1 LSDGMRHIFTS
12 ESVTEGHP
20 DKIAD
25 QISDAVLD
33 ATLKDDPTSRVA
45 CEVLVTTGMALVA
58 GEITTKTYVDVP
70 RLVRDVIDYIG
81 YNDATYGFDCNT
93 CAVLNTIQ
101 TQSPDIAM
109 GVDTGGA
116 GDQGLMFG
124 YACNETEELM
134 PLPIM
139 LAHKLVRQLS
149 EVRRAGTLGF
159 LRPDGKSQVSVEYAG
174 GKPVRVDAVV
184 VSTQHHDTVSTEE
197 LRAQVKKHIIDPIVP
212 AAMVDSNTK
221 YHINP
226 TGRFVIGGPNGD
238 TGLTGRK
245 IIVDT
250 YGGMGRHG
258 GGAFSGKDP
267 TKVDRSACYMAR
279 YVAKN
284 IVAAGLAERCEVQL
298 AYAIGVAE
306 PVSVHVDT
314 FGTGKVSEE
323 RLVGLI
329 RDAFPLTPKGM
340 IEHLQL
346 RRPIYRATAAF
357 GHFGRTESTFS
368 WEATG
373 KAEELRKAASV
384 VAGARG

>member
-1 LSDGMRHIFTS
+1 MRHIFTS

-70 RLVRDVIDYIG
+70 KLVREVIDHIG
-81 YNDATYGFDCNT
+81 YNDATYGFDCKT

-124 YACNETEELM
+124 YACNETAELM

-149 EVRRAGTLGF
+149 DVRRSNELDF

-184 VSTQHHDTVSTEE
+184 ISTQHHDTVSTEV
-197 LRAQVKKHIIDPIVP
+197 LRQQVKKYIIDPIVP
-212 AAMVDSNTK
+212 SNMVDSNTK
-221 YHINP
+221 FHINP
-226 TGRFVIGGPNGD
+226 TGRFVVGGPHGD

-284 IVAAGLAERCEVQL
+284 IVASGLADKCEVQL

-306 PVSVHVDT
+306 PVSVRVDT
-314 FGTGKVSEE
+314 FGTSQVGEE
-323 RLVGLI
+323 RLVAMVREI
-329 RDAFPLTPKGM
+329 FPLTPKGM
-340 IEHLQL
+340 IDHLQL
-346 RRPIYRATAAF
+346 RRPIYRDTAAF

-373 KAEELRKAASV
+373 KAEELRSAAGAATV
-384 VAGARG
+384 GARG

>member
-1 LSDGMRHIFTS
+1 MKYIFTS

-20 DKIAD
+20 DKVAD
-25 QISDAVLD
+25 QVSDAILDAVL
-33 ATLKDDPTSRVA
+33 TDDPMGRVA
-45 CEVLVTTGMALVA
+45 CETLVTTGICIVA

-70 RLVRDVIDYIG
+70 KLVRSVIHDIG
-81 YNDATYGFDCNT
+81 YTDAAFGFDSKT
-93 CAVLNTIQ
+93 CAVVNMIQ
-101 TQSPDIAM
+101 SQSPDIAM

-124 YACNETEELM
+124 YACDETAELM

-139 LAHKLVRQLS
+139 MAHKLGQRLS
-149 EVRRAGTLGF
+149 ESRRSKELAY
-159 LRPDGKSQVSVEYAG
+159 LRPDGKSQVSVEY
-174 GKPVRVDAVV
+174 VDGRPQRIEAVV
-184 VSTQHHDTVSTEE
+184 ISTQHDDDVSTEQI
-197 LRAQVKKHIIDPIVP
+197 RADVKRYIIDPVVP
-212 AAMVDSNTK
+212 SNMVDSHTK
-221 YHINP
+221 FHINP

-284 IVAAGLAERCEVQL
+284 LVAAGLASRIEVQL

-306 PVSVHVDT
+306 PVSVLVNT
-314 FGTGKVSEE
+314 FGTGKVEDE
-323 RLVGLI
+323 RLAEIV
-329 RDAFPLTPKGM
+329 RENFSLTPAGM
-340 IEHLQL
+340 IKELNL
-346 RRPIYRATAAF
+346 RRPIYRKTAAF
-357 GHFGRTESTFS
+357 GHFGRTGEGFT
-368 WEATG
+368 WEATN
-373 KAEELRKAASV
+373 KAESLRGAAQLTAAAV
-384 VAGARG
+384 